1 MNFATF
7 AIFAAR
13 LITEV
18 MGAVLPLFFYK
29 DTKSSVLQYVV
40 PIWEVTGTFG
50 AFWVVTSY
58 FAYPTLLIPVAT
70 LFSPLLIIFLILFV
84 ARNSAIVF
92 GEFIQKKGWLDEI
105 KLYRM
110 YGGSTLLLGVTVLV
124 LISAL
129 VSGKGIDLSSGAFS
143 IGNWIS
149 SPGSLV
155 FEVGTLILGVGL
167 APAFFGL
174 KLLRLKGL
182 YLTVLGVVIST
193 GAYYLYSP
201 SLVSPLII
209 VPSALTILAALLF
222 LYDKT
227 VPIVTNKAVFI
238 TLLAIIIFSLQFLIY
253 PSVIGQTLSI
263 DSVTTTGPV
272 ASEFVVISAVGGALT
287 AIMAAFYLF
296 IVNRQSSLTKQVA
309 GAKRE
314 AGH

>member
-1 MNFATF
+1 VNFATF
-7 AIFAAR
+7 AIFAAL

-18 MGAVLPLFFYK
+18 MGAILLLFFYK
-29 DTKSSVLQYVV
+29 ATKSSVLQYVV

-155 FEVGTLILGVGL
+155 FEVGTLVLGVGL

-174 KLLRLKGL
+174 KSLRMKGF

-209 VPSALTILAALLF
+209 IPSALTILAALLF

-238 TLLAIIIFSLQFLIY
+238 SLLTIIIFSLQFLIY